1 MSRYAVPHPTRGNLQ
16 ARFCDD
22 RLIFHGPPLH
32 LEVVRRGDLV
42 IANDGKHD
50 IPIQH
55 DVVGVV
61 SALLEI
67 DEGVATEFLRRFFE
81 LNFRLPY
88 RTALEDWFKQVHP
101 LLADI
106 ASRHPTLN
114 MSVRLPRRLEEA
126 LRLDS
131 LRKVAAFYWN
141 EETCGPS
148 SANAFAEALVI
159 DSRITE
165 LKVSWMGLAPP
176 TLRPELNDVSMAGL
190 TNTFPVT
197 PECRSLMSELDPRTS
212 VAVVRKLMTD
222 LTTPL
227 VVLAGHQI
235 GYKMSGRDPVR
246 IVEDLKCAVRKSGFG
261 RCRDFGEFLIKRGIA
276 GNEVT
281 EIKSSNDL
289 VIAGTVLKNCLN
301 NPSQPYRH
309 GVLSGRYRVFCLG
322 GDWGLGALAFDPN
335 SWSLVEAKGK
345 RNTPLSEEVL
355 TDIDI
360 ALTEWRLRN
369 AQ

>member
-1 MSRYAVPHPTRGNLQ
+1 
-16 ARFCDD
+16 
-22 RLIFHGPPLH
+22 
-32 LEVVRRGDLV
+32 
-42 IANDGKHD
+42 
-50 IPIQH
+50 
-55 DVVGVV
+55 
-61 SALLEI
+61 
-67 DEGVATEFLRRFFE
+67 
-81 LNFRLPY
+81 
-88 RTALEDWFKQVHP
+88 
-101 LLADI
+101 
-106 ASRHPTLN
+106 
-114 MSVRLPRRLEEA
+114 
-126 LRLDS
+126 
-131 LRKVAAFYWN
+131 
-141 EETCGPS
+141 
-148 SANAFAEALVI
+148 
-159 DSRITE
+159 
-165 LKVSWMGLAPP
+165 
-176 TLRPELNDVSMAGL
+176 
-190 TNTFPVT
+190 
-197 PECRSLMSELDPRTS
+197 MSELDPRTS

-235 GYKMSGRDPVR
+235 DYKMSGRDPVR

-276 GNEVT
+276 GNDVT

-355 TDIDI
+355 TDIDV
-360 ALTEWRLRN
+360 ALTEWRLSN